1 MVMTSE
7 SDIMRFCLYFGASG
21 VCGSAFSA
29 INSILLPMIEKRRRA
44 LKKRRRA
51 LSSNTAGFEKK
62 AAGFAIEHGGL
73 CDETLPDWSETL
85 LAA

>member
-1 MVMTSE
+1 M
-7 SDIMRFCLYFGASG
+7 
-21 VCGSAFSA
+21 
-29 INSILLPMIEKRRRA
+29 EKRRRA
-44 LKKRRRA
+44 LA
-51 LSSNTAGFEKK
+51 SNTVGFEKK